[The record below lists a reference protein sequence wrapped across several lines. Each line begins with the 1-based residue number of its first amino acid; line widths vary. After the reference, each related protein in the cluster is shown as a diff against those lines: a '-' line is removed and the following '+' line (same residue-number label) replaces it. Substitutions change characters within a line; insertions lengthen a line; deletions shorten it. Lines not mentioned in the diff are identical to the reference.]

1 MPSLSCL
8 VALGG
13 DGCCWLECRC
23 GSYSPLAEGWGEAY
37 ALWVKNPQFFP
48 PREAQSSK
56 PPKTLMND
64 GNDGNH
70 QFKVLTD

>member
-1 MPSLSCL
+1 MTTIAIPDECPVCHAWSPEFYDGF
-8 VALGG
+8 VGG

-56 PPKTLMND
+56 PPL
-64 GNDGNH
+64 
-70 QFKVLTD
+70 